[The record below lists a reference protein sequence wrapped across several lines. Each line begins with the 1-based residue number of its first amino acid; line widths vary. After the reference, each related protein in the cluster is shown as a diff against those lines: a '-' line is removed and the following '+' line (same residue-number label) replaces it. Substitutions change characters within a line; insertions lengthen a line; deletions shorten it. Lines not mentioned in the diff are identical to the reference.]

1 MSELKPCPFC
11 GGEAAYSSERGQV
24 ICKEPTCRGW
34 LQPNCWG
41 YLSKQNAISHWNR
54 RAERTCRNTSI
65 EFECSECGASCAGH
79 DGYYNPTI
87 DPDEFKYCPNCGAK
101 VVE

>member
-1 MSELKPCPFC
+1 MTELKPCPFC

-34 LQPNCWG
+34 LQPNCWV

-54 RAERTCRNTSI
+54 RAERTCHHKDGAFGI
-65 EFECSECGASCAGH
+65 ETECGARYDVWAEGAWS
-79 DGYYNPTI
+79 
-87 DPDEFKYCPNCGAK
+87 YCPNCGAK
-101 VVE
+101 VMNGGV